1 MSDIN
6 QQLEYLDE
14 TKAQIKE
21 AIINKGQSITDV
33 DTFRS
38 YVNKINS
45 ISTLEIDTADATLT
59 NTDDLLENIIVY
71 SKGKKLVGTLKDYD
85 PESDSLTKTTYKEI
99 NIIDDN
105 VIVTG
110 TINET
115 GKVTKYVIDK
125 IPVQKAVLAEAIGL
139 TADKIVEGS
148 EILGITGT
156 ARTTEDLQTQL
167 DAQDK
172 LIEAQTAQ
180 ITELKKLIE
189 DRSATIT
196 TETLTSINNIL
207 GNEV

>member
-21 AIINKGQSITDV
+21 AIINKGQVITDV

-38 YVNKINS
+38 YVNKISS
-45 ISTLEIDTADATLT
+45 ISTLEADTADATLT

-99 NIIDDN
+99 NIVDDN
-105 VIVTG
+105 VIITG

-115 GKVTKYVIDK
+115 GKVTKYVTDK
-125 IPVQKAVLAEAIGL
+125 IPVQKNILANAIGL
-139 TADKIVEGS
+139 TADKIVEGA

-156 ARTTEDLQTQL
+156 ARTTEDLQAQL

-172 LIEAQTAQ
+172 LIAAQTAQ

>member
-21 AIINKGQSITDV
+21 AIINKGQVITDV

-38 YVNKINS
+38 YVNKISS
-45 ISTLEIDTADATLT
+45 ISTLEADTADATLT

-99 NIIDDN
+99 NIVDDN
-105 VIVTG
+105 VIITG

-115 GKVTKYVIDK
+115 GKVTKYVTDK
-125 IPVQKAVLAEAIGL
+125 IPVQKNILANAIGL
-139 TADKIVEGS
+139 TADKIVEGA

-156 ARTTEDLQTQL
+156 ARTTEDLQAQL

-172 LIEAQTAQ
+172 LIATQTAQ

>member
-45 ISTLEIDTADATLT
+45 ISTLETDTADATLT

-115 GKVTKYVIDK
+115 GKVTKYVTDK
-125 IPVQKAVLAEAIGL
+125 IPVQKAILAEAIGL